1 MFPRLVL
8 RGCQLWPS
16 LLILFV
22 LFGQISHAQGQERL
36 NLRQAQFSHELAP
49 LEQEI
54 SLPDTWRQRGLPA
67 RGQGRYRLH
76 FTLDQAPPHGQ
87 AWALRAERLS
97 RLHRVLLNGAVVHEQ
112 ADSEAMRLH
121 ASPAQTWL
129 ELPSALLRPGPN
141 ELVLELY
148 YQRRAGLS
156 DLWIG
161 PAAELEP
168 GYQWMRWREAQ
179 LPQWINML
187 AAGFS
192 LLLLLVWMERR
203 HERSLGLFAWLC
215 LLTSLRN
222 SVYGLSLPLAWVQA
236 LDLFFYLAQVASI
249 QLLGRFALAWS
260 ERALPWYR
268 HSLRWTAWPLL
279 LGGVLASWLGALETW
294 RSWAYPVVLLLG
306 LPALGLVGLRA
317 FRVGGWRRLALAG
330 AMLLMMGA
338 AVFDYLV
345 GQGRLSVM
353 HAYSMPW
360 IQPLAMIAFATLL
373 AERLVVALRQ
383 SERQQAELE
392 RQVAERTA
400 QLQAAHL
407 AKSRLL
413 DAASHDLRQPVTALG
428 LLVGMARFQ
437 TQEPRLRQ
445 LLDQAGEGVRGLER
459 LLKGLLDHSRL
470 DQQDR
475 PVQTTPLRLQP
486 LLDAV
491 LVHAGP
497 LARERGLR
505 LRVRP
510 CALWV
515 RSEPLLLEQVLRN
528 LVSNAITHT
537 SQGSVMVVARRRG
550 AQLCLQ
556 VRDSGP
562 GIPPEAQQRIFEPF
576 VQLGNPA
583 RSRQHGSGLGL
594 AIVDQALRRLGH
606 SLQLRSA
613 PGRGSCFSVLLPL
626 CEAPSEASAAPAPS
640 GPSEA
645 DKSPAV
651 APQTIWLVED
661 DVELQQA
668 LSQQLEA
675 WGHCVCSFDTAEAL
689 WAQWPAPPDPAP
701 DWVLADHRL
710 PGMKGETL
718 LQRIASLGGPSR
730 LALMT
735 ADLDPASGAI
745 LRSAAWPTL
754 QKPFSPQVLQALL
767 SQTTTAPV
775 LPTKPAT

>member
-8 RGCQLWPS
+8 RGRQLWP
-16 LLILFV
+16 V
-22 LFGQISHAQGQERL
+22 LFLFIALMGHISTALGQERL
-36 NLRQAQFSHELAP
+36 NLRSAQFSHQLAP
-49 LEQEI
+49 ETQEV

-67 RGQGRYRLH
+67 RGQGLYRLQ
-76 FTLDQAPPHGQ
+76 FTLENPPPHGQ

-97 RLHRVLLNGAVVHEQ
+97 RLHRVRLNGAMVHEQ

-129 ELPSALLRPGPN
+129 ELPSGLLRQGSN

-222 SVYGLSLPLAWVQA
+222 SVYGLSLPLGWVQPM
-236 LDLFFYLAQVASI
+236 DLFFYLAQVLSI

-268 HSLRWTAWPLL
+268 HSLRWTALPLL
-279 LGGVLASWLGALETW
+279 LGGVLASWLGVLEIW
-294 RSWAYPVVLLLG
+294 RSWSYPVLLLLG
-306 LPALGLVGLRA
+306 LPALSLVGLRA
-317 FRVGGWRRLALAG
+317 LRVGGWRRLALA
-330 AMLLMMGA
+330 AALLLMMGA

-345 GQGRLSVM
+345 GQGRLSVL

-392 RQVAERTA
+392 RQVTERTA

-428 LLVGMARFQ
+428 LLVGMARLK
-437 TQEPRLRQ
+437 TQEPGLRQ
-445 LLDQAGEGVRGLER
+445 LLDQASEGVRGLER

-470 DQQDR
+470 DQQDG
-475 PVQTTPLRLQP
+475 PVLTAALRLQP
-486 LLDAV
+486 LLDAI

-515 RSEPLLLEQVLRN
+515 RSEALLLEQVLRN

-537 SQGSVMVVARRRG
+537 REGSVLIAARRRG
-550 AQLCLQ
+550 GQLCLQ

-576 VQLGNPA
+576 VQLDNPA

-606 SLQLRSA
+606 PLQLRSA

-626 CEAPSEASAAPAPS
+626 CEAPSEAAPDTTPAEHSKADSGSAMS
-640 GPSEA
+640 
-645 DKSPAV
+645 
-651 APQTIWLVED
+651 PQTIWLVED
-661 DVELQQA
+661 DLELQQA
-668 LSQQLEA
+668 LAQQLEA
-675 WGHCVCSFDTAEAL
+675 WGHCVCAFDSAEAL
-689 WAQWPAPPDPAP
+689 WAQWPTAPDPAP

-710 PGMKGETL
+710 PGMKGEAL
-718 LQRIASLGGPSR
+718 LQRIAALGGPSR

-735 ADLDPASGAI
+735 ADLDPGSGAI
-745 LRSAAWPTL
+745 LHSADWPTL
-754 QKPFSPQVLQALL
+754 QKPFSPPTLRALL
-767 SQTTTAPV
+767 ESAP
-775 LPTKPAT
+775 PTRPAI

>member
-1 MFPRLVL
+1 M
-8 RGCQLWPS
+8 
-16 LLILFV
+16 
-22 LFGQISHAQGQERL
+22 
-36 NLRQAQFSHELAP
+36 NLRLAQFSHELAP
-49 LEQEI
+49 VEQEI

-67 RGQGRYRLH
+67 RGLGRYRLH
-76 FTLDQAPPHGQ
+76 FMLEERTAHGQ

-112 ADSEAMRLH
+112 ADSPAMRLH

-148 YQRRAGLS
+148 YHRRAGLS

-179 LPQWINML
+179 LPQWINMM

-203 HERSLGLFAWLC
+203 RERSLGLFAWLC

-222 SVYGLSLPLAWVQA
+222 SVYGLSLPLAWVQP
-236 LDLFFYLAQVASI
+236 LDLFFYLAQVGSI
-249 QLLGRFALAWS
+249 QLLGRFALSWS

-268 HSLRWTAWPLL
+268 HSLLWTAWPLL
-279 LGGVLASWLGALETW
+279 LGGVLASWLGTLETW
-294 RSWAYPVVLLLG
+294 RSWTYPVLLLLG

-317 FRVGGWRRLALAG
+317 LRVGGWRRLALA
-330 AMLLMMGA
+330 AALLLMMGA

-345 GQGRLSVM
+345 GQGRLSVL

-407 AKSRLL
+407 VKSRLL

-428 LLVGMARFQ
+428 LLVGMARLK
-437 TQEPRLRQ
+437 TQEPGLRQ
-445 LLDQAGEGVRGLER
+445 LLDQASEGVRGLER

-470 DQQDR
+470 DQQDG

-510 CALWV
+510 CTLWV
-515 RSEPLLLEQVLRN
+515 RSEALLLEQVLRN

-537 SQGSVMVVARRRG
+537 REGSVLIAARRRG
-550 AQLCLQ
+550 DQLCLQ

-576 VQLGNPA
+576 VQLENPA

-606 SLQLRSA
+606 PLQLRSA

-626 CEAPSEASAAPAPS
+626 CGAPSEAAPDTTPAEHSKADSGSAMS
-640 GPSEA
+640 
-645 DKSPAV
+645 
-651 APQTIWLVED
+651 PQTIWLVED
-661 DVELQQA
+661 DLELQQA
-668 LSQQLEA
+668 LTQQLEA
-675 WGHCVCSFDTAEAL
+675 WGHCVCAFDSAEAL
-689 WAQWPAPPDPAP
+689 WAQWPTAPDPAP

-710 PGMKGETL
+710 PGMKGEAL
-718 LQRIASLGGPSR
+718 LQRIAALGGPSR

-735 ADLDPASGAI
+735 ADLDPGSGAI
-745 LRSAAWPTL
+745 LHSADWPTL
-754 QKPFSPQVLQALL
+754 QKPFSPPTLRALL
-767 SQTTTAPV
+767 ESAP
-775 LPTKPAT
+775 PTRPAI